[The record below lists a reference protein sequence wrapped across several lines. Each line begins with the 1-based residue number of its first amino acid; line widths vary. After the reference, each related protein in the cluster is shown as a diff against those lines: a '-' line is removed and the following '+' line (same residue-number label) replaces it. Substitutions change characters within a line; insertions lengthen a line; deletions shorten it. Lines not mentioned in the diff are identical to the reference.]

1 MKAKLKIAAWVTL
14 VVGVIVLLYLM
25 RSYQERQVAKEPEVA
40 ISVDDENAFI
50 TAEELKIRLKRY
62 NLMYPGMLVSAIN
75 AKVIEDTIRKM
86 PEVET
91 VDVFKQMGGNWKIS
105 VKVRKPL
112 ARIFNSKGESYYVD
126 RYGNKMSTS
135 ANFCARV
142 MVFSGN
148 IPDKKDSLNVDD
160 IINNKFLKSSNS
172 LDQIYRI
179 SKYVC
184 DDPFLRSLIAQVHRN
199 QWGDFILIPQVG
211 GHEIV
216 FGTANSDQDVKEKFE
231 KLKTFYKE
239 GIPYEGWNK
248 YSSINLKYKNQI
260 VGKKRNDDER
270 TE

>member
-1 MKAKLKIAAWVTL
+1 MH
-14 VVGVIVLLYLM
+14 
-25 RSYQERQVAKEPEVA
+25 
-40 ISVDDENAFI
+40 
-50 TAEELKIRLKRY
+50 
-62 NLMYPGMLVSAIN
+62 
-75 AKVIEDTIRKM
+75 
-86 PEVET
+86 EVEK

-112 ARIFNSKGESYYVD
+112 SRVFNSKGESYYVD

-142 MVFSGN
+142 MIFSGN
-148 IPDKKDSLNVDD
+148 IPDKKDSINVDD